1 MKKMKTNFASL
12 NSYCTIIV
20 HDWNICPKSRG
31 GFHRKWHAWLWFS
44 IFFPWLPKDG
54 RSDCS
59 VSSSKYQIYFLVSQP
74 NASVEVDFINYQTL
88 GQSGLTNLTMLDCG
102 LAFSFLGYR
111 RMAKLIVQFQAQ
123 NTNFHLVIVLLLH
136 QPVTKKTVPFFLLLF
151 SFLLLSQFK
160 KAVTTS
166 TKIKT
171 KKFYFRFLLKGWCNK
186 RNIIELNVS
195 IETNFMNYQ
204 KLSQSIWTKS
214 VHDLH

>member
-1 MKKMKTNFASL
+1 MKMIKTNFASL

-74 NASVEVDFINYQTL
+74 NASVEVDFINHQTL

-136 QPVTKKTVPFFLLLF
+136 QPVTKKNSTIFFVVVF
-151 SFLLLSQFK
+151 IFIVV
-160 KAVTTS
+160 AVQKS
-166 TKIKT
+166 SHNINKNQN
-171 KKFYFRFLLKGWCNK
+171 KKFLF
-186 RNIIELNVS
+186 
-195 IETNFMNYQ
+195 
-204 KLSQSIWTKS
+204 
-214 VHDLH
+214 